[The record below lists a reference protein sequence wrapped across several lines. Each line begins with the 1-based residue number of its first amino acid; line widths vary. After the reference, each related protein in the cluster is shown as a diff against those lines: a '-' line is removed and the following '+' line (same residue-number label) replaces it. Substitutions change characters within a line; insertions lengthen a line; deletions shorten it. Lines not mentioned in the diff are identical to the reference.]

1 METKHIKIHKS
12 SRKIKRNKK
21 HRNNKKKQR
30 KESVRRQKKNK
41 KKLILLLPRNLPP
54 NSSPLVE
61 SRPKYSNMEQC
72 QEEAKQHF
80 F

>member
-1 METKHIKIHKS
+1 MNKMKKHRHMETKHIKTK
-12 SRKIKRNKK
+12 NG
-21 HRNNKKKQR
+21 NNKKK
-30 KESVRRQKKNK
+30 K
-41 KKLILLLPRNLPP
+41 KKKEKKLTLVLPRNLPP

>member
-1 METKHIKIHKS
+1 METKHIKK
-12 SRKIKRNKK
+12 NGNNNN
-21 HRNNKKKQR
+21 NNKIEEKKQ
-30 KESVRRQKKNK
+30 
-41 KKLILLLPRNLPP
+41 KKLTLVLPRNLPL

>member
-1 METKHIKIHKS
+1 METKHIKKNGNE
-12 SRKIKRNKK
+12 KIIIKEKIEE
-21 HRNNKKKQR
+21 KKQ
-30 KESVRRQKKNK
+30 KT
-41 KKLILLLPRNLPP
+41 LTLLLPRNLPR

>member
-1 METKHIKIHKS
+1 MVIIIIIKEN
-12 SRKIKRNKK
+12 IKE
-21 HRNNKKKQR
+21 KKQ
-30 KESVRRQKKNK
+30 E
-41 KKLILLLPRNLPP
+41 KLTLVLPRNLPP

-72 QEEAKQHF
+72 QGEAKQHF